1 MGTISANK
9 EIIKLYARQ
18 LKTPTFLNY
27 DEIIRQL
34 QSDDGYEEFLKEDR
48 KSVV

>member
-18 LKTPTFLNY
+18 LKTPTFLNWLCFRKVL
-27 DEIIRQL
+27 IFHT
-34 QSDDGYEEFLKEDR
+34 EFA
-48 KSVV
+48 